1 MPSTQPA
8 TTTPPATLPSTLP
21 DGIEIFRAG
30 RHLDD
35 AGVAHH
41 FSEADL
47 DGMAA
52 SYSPALREAPLTVG
66 HPKDNLPAYG
76 WVKAVTLPIV
86 LASLSARASASVSS
100 LTESWCGPD
109 DFYTPKPVT

>member
-47 DGMAA
+47 DGMAQGFEQGQRFGRAA
-52 SYSPALREAPLTVG
+52 SFDDVVEQGQQLLERAGRLLAPRNDEG
-66 HPKDNLPAYG
+66 PLPR
-76 WVKAVTLPIV
+76 I
-86 LASLSARASASVSS
+86 
-100 LTESWCGPD
+100 D
-109 DFYTPKPVT
+109 